1 MLRCSR
7 AAAEGIIPLGRTAFV
22 LLPRRRRFAYTACL
36 FVEEEMKALLVHKL
50 FFLPP
55 SSSLFDTS
63 HNYAGETPYR
73 SQHEVAH
80 CPAKST
86 LLFFFPVFLM
96 IMQRINVPGISPQ
109 MHRTEVLP

>member
-22 LLPRRRRFAYTACL
+22 LLPQRRRFAYTACL

-86 LLFFFPVFLM
+86 LLFFSLFF
-96 IMQRINVPGISPQ
+96 
-109 MHRTEVLP
+109 